1 MIDNRNHA
9 KDKLFKK
16 IKDELFCVGIL
27 SKELKGIN
35 TIIPSVLSLLTRIN
49 FKYEDK
55 IDLTLFN
62 ADDDTRRNDLKVL
75 SNLVNIENI
84 INSFGSLISPYAY
97 NPKVREEADY
107 AAVMKRLYDKICKYA
122 LILEDDAIATY
133 SWYKKTVESIEN
145 LNNLNENWFCLKLF
159 TSFQLLDWL
168 RNNESI
174 IRSLIFICI
183 FAVIQ
188 CLGLNYLLK
197 FN

>member
-1 MIDNRNHA
+1 
-9 KDKLFKK
+9 
-16 IKDELFCVGIL
+16 
-27 SKELKGIN
+27 
-35 TIIPSVLSLLTRIN
+35 
-49 FKYEDK
+49 
-55 IDLTLFN
+55 
-62 ADDDTRRNDLKVL
+62 
-75 SNLVNIENI
+75 
-84 INSFGSLISPYAY
+84 
-97 NPKVREEADY
+97 
-107 AAVMKRLYDKICKYA
+107 MKRLYDKICKYA

-188 CLGLNYLLK
+188 CLGLNYLFK